1 MAESLTVAEALNNV
15 RESYGLPHDLPDSS
29 IRTFPDLFRH
39 AAKNYGDSSAY
50 TCLNHSISFAELD
63 ALSDAFAAWL
73 MAQDYLN
80 PGDRVAM
87 HLPNLLQ
94 YPVAAMAVLK
104 AGLILVNT
112 NPLYTGTELVD
123 QFRDADVKLVV
134 TLKNIAADLAS
145 IVDQTGVQKVV
156 LTEVA
161 DLHSQ
166 PKRALINGVVKY
178 IRREVPRLNFSSSID
193 FREVLRLGRAMPKP
207 DYPTPNEEDVAVLQ
221 YTGGT
226 TGGSKGC
233 MLTHGSLI
241 SSMHQ
246 CTWLYQC
253 ADWQEGQST
262 LVVPLPLY
270 HIYAFDVGFC
280 HCLINGHNTLLIP
293 NPRDIRSFVKTL
305 SKTHFEGFTGLNT
318 LFNAL
323 LNNDDFV
330 KLDFTGVRLAIA
342 GGMALSSS
350 IAERWEKLT
359 GSQICEGYGLTE
371 SSGILSVNVPGDIRI
386 GTVGIGFSGC
396 EFKIVSEDG
405 ESLPVEE
412 AGELYF
418 KGAQMMKGYWNNPEE
433 SKNILDEDGWMRTG
447 DIAVMGEDGR
457 LRIVDRAKDMI
468 VVSGFKVFP
477 NEVEDVL
484 MGHPDIVECAVV
496 AGKADAGEFVR
507 AFIVSSNSGLTDED
521 VKDYCRA
528 KLTAYKIP
536 KQVEFRESL
545 PKSNVGKILRKELR
559 DE

>member
-1 MAESLTVAEALNNV
+1 MAETLTVAEALQNI
-15 RESYGLPHDLPDSS
+15 RESYGLPRELADSP
-29 IRTFPDLFRH
+29 IKTFPDLFRH
-39 AAKNYGDSSAY
+39 AAEKYADSSAY
-50 TCLNHSISFAELD
+50 TCLDHSISFAELD
-63 ALSDAFAAWL
+63 SLSDAFAAWL
-73 MAQDYLN
+73 SQVDYLQ
-80 PGDRVAM
+80 PGDRVAL

-94 YPVAAMAVLK
+94 YPVAAMAILK
-104 AGLILVNT
+104 AGLVLVNT
-112 NPLYTGTELVD
+112 NPLYTGRELVA
-123 QFRDADVKLVV
+123 QFDDAEVKLVIS
-134 TLKNIAADLAS
+134 LKNIAADLAEV
-145 IVDQTGVQKVV
+145 ITQTGVQTVV

-161 DLHSQ
+161 DLHPQ
-166 PKRALINGVVKY
+166 PKRTLINWVVKY
-178 IRREVPRLNFSSSID
+178 LRREVPNLTFPNSIS
-193 FREVLRLGRAMPKP
+193 FREVLDQGRGLDKP
-207 DYPTPNEEDVAVLQ
+207 EYPTPDVDEVAVLQ

-233 MLTHGSLI
+233 MLTHGGLI

-246 CTWLYQC
+246 CSWLYQC
-253 ADWQEGQST
+253 ADWQKGQST

-293 NPRDIRSFVKTL
+293 NPRDIKSFVKTL
-305 SKTHFEGFTGLNT
+305 KKTPFEGFTGLNT

-323 LNNDDFV
+323 LNNKDFAA
-330 KLDFTGVRLAIA
+330 LNFSRVRLAIA

-371 SSGILSVNVPGDIRI
+371 SSGILTVNVPGDIRI
-386 GTVGIGFSGC
+386 GTVGIGFSSC
-396 EFKIVSEDG
+396 EFKIVGEDG

-412 AGELYF
+412 AGELHF

-447 DIAVMGEDGR
+447 DIAVMGQDGR

-484 MGHPDIVECAVV
+484 MRHPDIDECAVV
-496 AGKADAGEFVR
+496 EGKSETGEYVR
-507 AFIVSSNSGLTDED
+507 AFVVSSRASLTEEE
-521 VKDYCRA
+521 VREYCREQ
-528 KLTAYKIP
+528 LTAYKVP
-536 KQVEFRESL
+536 KRVEFRDSL

>member
-1 MAESLTVAEALNNV
+1 MAESLTVAEALQNA
-15 RESYGLPHDLPDSS
+15 RESYGLSRDLPDSP
-29 IRTFPDLFRH
+29 IKTFSDLFRF
-39 AAKNYGDSSAY
+39 AAENYATSSAY
-50 TCLNHSISFAELD
+50 TCIGHSISFAELD
-63 ALSDAFAAWL
+63 SLSDSFAAWL
-73 MAQDYLN
+73 CQVEDLQ
-80 PGDRVAM
+80 PGDRVAL

-104 AGLILVNT
+104 AGMVLVNT
-112 NPLYTGTELVD
+112 NPLYTGPELVS
-123 QFRDADVKLVV
+123 QFADAQVKIVIS
-134 TLKNIAADLAS
+134 LKNIASDLAK
-145 IVDQTGVQKVV
+145 IIDQTSVQTVV

-161 DLHSQ
+161 DLHPQ
-166 PKRALINGVVKY
+166 PKRTLINAVVKY
-178 IRREVPRLNFSSSID
+178 LRREVPKLNFTNSLSFRDVLKRGSS
-193 FREVLRLGRAMPKP
+193 LPKP
-207 DYPTPNEEDVAVLQ
+207 QYPTPREDDIAVLQ

-233 MLTHGSLI
+233 MLTHASLI

-246 CTWLYQC
+246 CAWLYEH
-253 ADWQEGQST
+253 ANWEKGQST

-293 NPRDIRSFVKTL
+293 NPRDIKDFIKTL
-305 SKTHFEGFTGLNT
+305 RKTPFDGFTGLNT

-323 LNNDDFV
+323 LNNAEFAR
-330 KLDFTGVRLAIA
+330 LDFSRVRLAIA
-342 GGMALSSS
+342 GGMALSTS

-371 SSGILSVNVPGDIRI
+371 SSGILSVNVPGDIRL

-396 EFKIVSEDG
+396 EFKIAG
-405 ESLPVEE
+405 EQNQSLPVEE
-412 AGELYF
+412 PGELLF

-433 SKNILDEDGWMRTG
+433 SKHVLDDDGWMRTG
-447 DIAVMGEDGR
+447 DIAVMGKDGR

-484 MGHPDIVECAVV
+484 MSHPDIVECAVV
-496 AGKADAGEFVR
+496 AGKSDAGEYVR
-507 AFIVSSNSGLTDED
+507 AFVVSSREGLTENE
-521 VKDYCRA
+521 VRDYCREQ
-528 KLTAYKIP
+528 LTAYKVP
-536 KQVEFRESL
+536 KKVEFRDSM

>member
-1 MAESLTVAEALNNV
+1 MAEKLTVAEALSRV
-15 RESYGLPHDLPDSS
+15 RESFGLPRELPDSPVK
-29 IRTFPDLFRH
+29 TFPDLFRY
-39 AAKNYGDSSAY
+39 AAEKYSSSSAY
-50 TCLNHSISFAELD
+50 TCLGHSISFAELD
-63 ALSDAFAAWL
+63 ALSDSFAAWL
-73 MAQDYLN
+73 SHQDYLQ
-80 PGDRVAM
+80 PGDRVAL

-112 NPLYTGTELVD
+112 NPLYTGAELVE
-123 QFRDADVKLVV
+123 QFQDAQVKVV
-134 TLKNIAADLAS
+134 VSLKNIAAELAE
-145 IVDQTGVQKVV
+145 IVDQTSVQKVV

-161 DLHSQ
+161 DLHPQ
-166 PKRALINGVVKY
+166 PKRLLINGVVKY
-178 IRREVPRLNFSSSID
+178 IRREVPSLNISGSVELRD
-193 FREVLRLGRAMPKP
+193 VLASGRSMQKP
-207 DYPTPNEEDVAVLQ
+207 DLHSPDVDDVAVLQ

-226 TGGSKGC
+226 TGGAKGC

-253 ADWQEGQST
+253 ASWEEGQST

-293 NPRDIRSFVKTL
+293 NPRDIKAFVKTL
-305 SKTHFEGFTGLNT
+305 RDTTFEGFTGLNT

-323 LNNDDFV
+323 LNNADFQ
-330 KLDFTGVRLAIA
+330 KLDFSRVRLAIA

-396 EFKIVSEDG
+396 EFKIVG
-405 ESLPVEE
+405 EKGEPLAVEE
-412 AGELYF
+412 PGELYF

-433 SKNILDEDGWMRTG
+433 SSNILDEDGWMRTG

-496 AGKADAGEFVR
+496 AGQSDAGEYVR
-507 AFIVSSNSGLTDED
+507 AFVVSSRAGLTEEE
-521 VKDYCRA
+521 VRNYCREQ
-528 KLTAYKIP
+528 LTAYKVP
-536 KQVEFRESL
+536 KKVEFRESL

>member
-1 MAESLTVAEALNNV
+1 MAETLTVAEALQNV
-15 RESYGLPHDLPDSS
+15 RESYGLPRELADSP

-39 AAKNYGDSSAY
+39 AAETYSDSSAY
-50 TCLNHSISFAELD
+50 TCLGHSVSFSELD
-63 ALSDAFAAWL
+63 SLSDAFAAWL
-73 MAQDYLN
+73 HHQDYLD
-80 PGDRVAM
+80 PGDRVAL

-104 AGLILVNT
+104 AGFVLVNT
-112 NPLYTGTELVD
+112 NPLYTGHELVE
-123 QFRDADVKLVV
+123 QFKDAEVKLVIS
-134 TLKNIAADLAS
+134 LKNIAANLAEV
-145 IVDQTGVQKVV
+145 VDQTGVEKVV

-161 DLHSQ
+161 DLHPQ

-178 IRREVPRLNFSSSID
+178 IRREVPRLSIPHSISY
-193 FREVLRLGRAMPKP
+193 RQVLEEGRRMEVP
-207 DYPTPNEEDVAVLQ
+207 DYPAPDVEDVAVLQ

-233 MLTHGSLI
+233 MLTHGGLI

-246 CTWLYQC
+246 CKWLYKC
-253 ADWQEGQST
+253 ADWENGQST

-280 HCLINGHNTLLIP
+280 HGLINGHNTLLIP
-293 NPRDIRSFVKTL
+293 NPRDIKSFVKTL
-305 SKTHFEGFTGLNT
+305 SKTPFEGFTGLNT

-323 LNNDDFV
+323 LNNPDFV
-330 KLDFTGVRLAIA
+330 KLDFSRVRLAIA

-371 SSGILSVNVPGDIRI
+371 SSGILSVNVPGDIRL

-396 EFKIVSEDG
+396 EFKIVGEDG
-405 ESLPVEE
+405 QSLPVEE
-412 AGELYF
+412 PGELYF
-418 KGAQMMKGYWNNPEE
+418 KGVQMMKGYWNNPEE
-433 SKNILDEDGWMRTG
+433 SKKLLDDDGWMRTG

-484 MGHPDIVECAVV
+484 MSHPDIVECAVV
-496 AGKADAGEFVR
+496 AGKSDAGEYVR
-507 AFIVSSNSGLTDED
+507 AFVVSSRDGLTEHE
-521 VKDYCRA
+521 VRNYCRDQ
-528 KLTAYKIP
+528 LTAYKVP
-536 KQVEFRESL
+536 KEVQFRDSL